1 MENLPS
7 NVNKKGKFMDN
18 QVIFFH
24 RLVLTNFISLL
35 IITVR
40 LQTYEGRTVS
50 SKMMPEKEARKW

>member
-1 MENLPS
+1 
-7 NVNKKGKFMDN
+7 MDN

-50 SKMMPEKEARKW
+50 RKMMPEKEAQKWWLKNPHMN

>member
-24 RLVLTNFISLL
+24 RLALTNFISLL

-50 SKMMPEKEARKW
+50 RKMMPEKEARKW